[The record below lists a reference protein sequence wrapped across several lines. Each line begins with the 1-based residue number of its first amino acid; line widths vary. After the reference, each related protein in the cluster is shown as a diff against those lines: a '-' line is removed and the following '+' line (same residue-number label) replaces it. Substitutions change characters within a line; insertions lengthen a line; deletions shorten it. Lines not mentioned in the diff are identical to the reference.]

1 MIRDTSAQDVV
12 IDPAPKRKRQLYAA
26 GGGLAVLLIAL
37 LIIVPA
43 WQRWASSD
51 ISVPLERLRIATVE
65 RSDFVRDVGVP
76 GKVVAAVAPTLYS
89 PAQGTV
95 TLNVQ
100 AGDSIE
106 FGLPVA
112 TIDSPEIVSELERE
126 KSRLESLLLDFERQK
141 IENRTEQLRN
151 KQAVDLAKVKLDAAR
166 READRARLS
175 FDEGIMSQQEMEKS
189 LDELATSEVE
199 YEHAVE
205 NAALASD
212 GLAFDLRTNEL
223 AVDQQ
228 EMLVGN
234 LQRRADELTILSP
247 VTGMVG
253 NVATSQK
260 AVVAPNTPLLTVV
273 DLTAMEIEAQ
283 IPESYADALGLGMP
297 AEITYGNST
306 YEGLVAAVSPE
317 VQNAQ
322 VTARVRFADE
332 APQDLRQNQ
341 RVSVR
346 IVMETKEDVLT
357 VQRGPFLESGSGRM
371 AYRIEDGMAR
381 RVPIQIGSTSVN
393 RVEIARGLEAGDRIV
408 ISSTDTFDNADT
420 VYLTD

>member
-1 MIRDTSAQDVV
+1 MIRDTSAQDVL
-12 IDPAPKRKRQLYAA
+12 IDPAPKRKRQLYVA

-51 ISVPLERLRIATVE
+51 ISVPLDRLRIATVE

-76 GKVVAAVAPTLYS
+76 GKVVAAVAPTLYAT
-89 PAQGTV
+89 AQGTV

-100 AGDSIE
+100 AGDSVDL
-106 FGLPVA
+106 GQPLAV
-112 TIDSPEIVSELERE
+112 IDSPEIVNELARE
-126 KSRLESLLLDFERQK
+126 KSRLESLALDFERQK

-166 READRARLS
+166 REAERARLS
-175 FDEGIMSQQEMEKS
+175 FDEGIMSRQEMEKT
-189 LDELATSEVE
+189 LDELATSDVE
-199 YEHAVE
+199 YKHAVE
-205 NAALASD
+205 NTQLAND

-223 AVDQQ
+223 AITQQQLLVD
-228 EMLVGN
+228 N
-234 LQRRADELTILSP
+234 LQRRTNELTILSP
-247 VTGMVG
+247 VIGMVG
-253 NVATSQK
+253 NIATSQK

-306 YEGLVAAVSPE
+306 YEGIVAAVSPE

-322 VTARVRFADE
+322 VTARVRFAEE
-332 APQDLRQNQ
+332 APSDLRQNQ

-346 IVMETKEDVLT
+346 VVMETKEDVLT

-371 AYRIEDGMAR
+371 AYLIEDGMAR

-393 RVEIARGLEAGDRIV
+393 RVEIARGLEVGDRIV
-408 ISSTDTFDNADT
+408 ISSTDTFNNADT

>member
-12 IDPAPKRKRQLYAA
+12 IDPAPKRKRQLYTA

-37 LIIVPA
+37 LVIVPA

-51 ISVPLERLRIATVE
+51 ISVPLDRLRIAAVE

-76 GKVVAAVAPTLYS
+76 GRVVAAVAPTLYA

-100 AGDSIE
+100 AGDSVE
-106 FGLPVA
+106 LAQPLAV
-112 TIDSPEIVSELERE
+112 IDSPEIVNELARE
-126 KSRLESLLLDFERQK
+126 KSRLESLALDFERQK

-166 READRARLS
+166 REAERARLS
-175 FDEGIMSQQEMEKS
+175 FDEGIMSRQEMEKT

-199 YEHAVE
+199 YKHAVE
-205 NAALASD
+205 NTQLAND

-223 AVDQQ
+223 AVTQQ
-228 EMLVGN
+228 QLLVDN
-234 LQRRADELTILSP
+234 LQRRANELTILSP
-247 VTGMVG
+247 VIGMVG

-306 YEGLVAAVSPE
+306 YEGIVAAVSPE

-322 VTARVRFADE
+322 VTARVRFAAE
-332 APQDLRQNQ
+332 APSDLRQNQ

-346 IVMETKEDVLT
+346 VVMETKEDVLT

-371 AYRIEDGMAR
+371 AYLIEDGMAR

>member
-12 IDPAPKRKRQLYAA
+12 IDPAPKRKRQLYTA
-26 GGGLAVLLIAL
+26 GGGVAVLLIAL

-51 ISVPLERLRIATVE
+51 ISVPLDRLRIATVE

-76 GKVVAAVAPTLYS
+76 GKVVAAVAPTLYA

-100 AGDSIE
+100 AGDSVDL
-106 FGLPVA
+106 GQPLAV
-112 TIDSPEIVSELERE
+112 IDSPEIVNELARE
-126 KSRLESLLLDFERQK
+126 KSRLESLTLDFERQK

-175 FDEGIMSQQEMEKS
+175 FDEGIMSRQEMEKT

-199 YEHAVE
+199 YRHAVE
-205 NAALASD
+205 NTQLAND

-223 AVDQQ
+223 AVTQQ
-228 EMLVGN
+228 QLLVDN
-234 LQRRADELTILSP
+234 LQRRTDELTILSP
-247 VTGMVG
+247 VIGMVG

-306 YEGLVAAVSPE
+306 YEGVVAAVSPE

-332 APQDLRQNQ
+332 APSDLRQNQ

-346 IVMETKEDVLT
+346 VVMETKEDVLT

-371 AYRIEDGMAR
+371 AYLIEDGMAR

-408 ISSTDTFDNADT
+408 ISSTDTFNNADT